1 MNKKTFENFFFAIGD
16 ANRFSILMRLSEK
29 DLCVGEIVKLTAIEQ
44 SNVSH
49 HLACLSNCGL
59 VSARKDGK
67 KRVYT
72 IKKEAKPIIRG
83 IIRHIER
90 FDSDIKSCDIANK
103 VHGRDNGEI

>member
-1 MNKKTFENFFFAIGD
+1 MDKKAFKNFFFAIGN
-16 ANRFSILMRLSEK
+16 ANRFNILVHLSEK
-29 DLCVGEIVKLTAIEQ
+29 DLCVSEIAELASIEQ

-59 VSARKDGK
+59 ISMKKDGK
-67 KRVYT
+67 KRVYN

-90 FDSDIKSCDIANK
+90 FDSDIKSCDIANN
-103 VHGRDNGEI
+103 V